1 QAIAVLT
8 EFLSPLLSL
17 LLSPYSLNYLE
28 YLAVSYLTSSCRVVD
43 CVSISIA
50 IAIFVS
56 LFIAIFID
64 I

>member
-1 QAIAVLT
+1 VLT

-43 CVSISIA
+43 CISISIA
-50 IAIFVS
+50 ISTFVS
-56 LFIAIFID
+56 LFLELFRVFIF
-64 I
+64 

>member
-1 QAIAVLT
+1 M
-8 EFLSPLLSL
+8 
-17 LLSPYSLNYLE
+17 NYLE